1 MLNTKAIILH
11 CYRVFDAY
19 KRART
24 HADTHAHTYRHA
36 SGQKRGVLKAVV
48 AGLIQGAI
56 RYELVGIFPVQSF
69 FELNTV
75 SGNLVLRNSLL
86 SDGDGRETYTVS
98 PARSTL

>member
-1 MLNTKAIILH
+1 M
-11 CYRVFDAY
+11 
-19 KRART
+19 
-24 HADTHAHTYRHA
+24 
-36 SGQKRGVLKAVV
+36 
-48 AGLIQGAI
+48 IQGAI

-69 FELNTV
+69 FELNAV